1 MPTFPLWPWL
11 TFLGF
16 ILFFLAVDLLIINR
30 KAHAPTMKEAVWQ
43 TIGWISLGIVVGIAI
58 WLGWEHLRP
67 GAALTSGEAVA
78 IWFQAWIVEYS
89 LSVDNLFVFI
99 LVFSFFKIPQHL
111 QHRALFWGIIG
122 ALAMRGLFI
131 AAGTALVAKFGWVLY
146 LFGIFLV
153 YTGVKLF
160 FSEEDE
166 KLDPG
171 EHIVMRLMRKF
182 LPLTDRFERDHF
194 TTRIDGKFFFTPLF
208 SVILFLESTDIIFAV
223 DSIPAV
229 FGLFPSR
236 PGAIDAFIA
245 FTSNMMAILGLRA
258 LYFVLAGAMQA
269 FRYLQTGLA
278 IILTFIGIKMLLPLL
293 GFVLPGHEWH
303 VPISWSLGFIAV
315 TLASCIA
322 LSLLIKPSEE
332 SKEG

>member
-1 MPTFPLWPWL
+1 MSTFPVWPWFA
-11 TFLGF
+11 FLGF
-16 ILFFLAVDLLIINR
+16 LVSFLALDLLILNR
-30 KAHAPTMKEAVWQ
+30 KAHVPSMKESVWQ
-43 TIGWISLGIVVGIAI
+43 TAGWVSLGVLVGIGI
-58 WLGWEHLRP
+58 WLGWDVLRP
-67 GAALTSGEAVA
+67 GAVLSANEAAA

-99 LVFSFFKIPQHL
+99 LVFAFFKIPQHL
-111 QHRALFWGIIG
+111 QHRALFWGIMG
-122 ALAMRGLFI
+122 ALLMRGFFI

-153 YTGVKLF
+153 YTGGKLF
-160 FSEEDE
+160 FSGEDD

-171 EHIVMRLMRKF
+171 EHFVMRAMRRF
-182 LPLTDRFERDHF
+182 LPLTDRFDRDHF
-194 TTRIDGKFFFTPLF
+194 TTRIDGKLFFTPLF

-229 FGLFPSR
+229 FGLFPNR

-278 IILTFIGIKMLLPLL
+278 VILVFIGVKMLLPLL
-293 GFVLPGHEWH
+293 GLVLPGHDWH
-303 VPISWSLGFIAV
+303 VPIGLSLGFIAI
-315 TLASCIA
+315 TLASCIV
-322 LSLLIKPSEE
+322 LSLVIKPKE
-332 SKEG
+332 SAE

>member
-1 MPTFPLWPWL
+1 MPTYPVWPWL
-11 TFLGF
+11 AFLGF
-16 ILFFLAVDLLIINR
+16 LVFFLVLDLLVLNR
-30 KAHAPTMKEAVWQ
+30 KAHAPSMKEAVWQ
-43 TIGWISLGIVVGIAI
+43 TIGWMSLGILVGIGT
-58 WLGWEHLRP
+58 WLGWDHLRP
-67 GAALTSGEAVA
+67 GAELSSSEAVA

-122 ALAMRGLFI
+122 ALVMRGLFI

-146 LFGIFLV
+146 LFGIFLI

-160 FSEEDE
+160 FSKEDE
-166 KLDPG
+166 KLDPS
-171 EHIVMRLMRKF
+171 EHFVMSLMKRF
-182 LPLTDRFERDHF
+182 LPLTDRFNRDHF
-194 TTRIDGKFFFTPLF
+194 TTRIDGKLFFTPLF

-229 FGLFPSR
+229 FGLFPNR
-236 PGAIDAFIA
+236 PGAIDAFLA

-269 FRYLQTGLA
+269 FRFLQTGLA
-278 IILTFIGIKMLLPLL
+278 IILAFIGVKMLLPLL
-293 GFVLPGHEWH
+293 VLVFPGHHWH
-303 VPISWSLGFIAV
+303 VPISWSLGFIAA
-315 TLASCIA
+315 TLASCIV
-322 LSLLIKPSEE
+322 LSLVIKP
-332 SKEG
+332 KEDAAP